1 MTQEQRVADNTQ
13 LSKENEL
20 HDVRD
25 ESLQLQREMNLA
37 LQQLRDDEGKLH
49 EMEKEMKALQT
60 QNVELSRSHQE
71 MRFQLSEREDTCIML
86 QARLNE
92 TSLQHD
98 RADDEAQRLY
108 PLTAQPLLSHFSL
121 TSLNIVQSITA
132 LNTPSSTSSNNEF
145 SNITPLN
152 TPSIHKPSNTP
163 TKCPNQ
169 YIVCIPPLK

>member
-1 MTQEQRVADNTQ
+1 MKRLT
-13 LSKENEL
+13 KENEL

-25 ESLQLQREMNLA
+25 ESIQLQREMNIA

-98 RADDEAQRLY
+98 RADDEAQR
-108 PLTAQPLLSHFSL
+108 F
-121 TSLNIVQSITA
+121 
-132 LNTPSSTSSNNEF
+132 
-145 SNITPLN
+145 
-152 TPSIHKPSNTP
+152 
-163 TKCPNQ
+163 
-169 YIVCIPPLK
+169 